1 MDDSAFEAWI
11 EVAHRL
17 SIEIDDATG
26 FERPDIIYFNDGSLI
41 GDLDKGVCR
50 PVVFAMVDAA
60 KRFAQVNLDRG
71 SPRDGII

>member
-1 MDDSAFEAWI
+1 VDDSALEGWI

-17 SIEIDDATG
+17 FIKVDDATG

-41 GDLDKGVCR
+41 GDFNKRVCG
-50 PVVFAMVDAA
+50 PVVFAMADAA

-71 SPRDGII
+71 SPRNGII